1 MHQGLQLPDAASA
14 VRTGPRCLLQC
25 LSAHMRSCQAAKQA
39 AYGMQQQQQT
49 FLPLGGLKLQQ
60 GRVSLCGALW
70 PAAVL
75 VLLVQ
80 GRAWWAWVLVA
91 LLHQPIRIPCQA
103 VLPNMQFVACSS
115 SRHFFSSAFSS
126 CSRVGSIR
134 VVHCGLAAV
143 LVLLVQSRAGGA
155 R

>member
-1 MHQGLQLPDAASA
+1 
-14 VRTGPRCLLQC
+14 
-25 LSAHMRSCQAAKQA
+25 MRSCQAAEQA
-39 AYGMQQQQQT
+39 AYGMQQQQT
-49 FLPLGGLKLQQ
+49 FSPLGGLKLQQ
-60 GRVSLCGALW
+60 GRVSLYGALW

-80 GRAWWAWVLVA
+80 GRAWWAWVFVA

-115 SRHFFSSAFSS
+115 SSSRHFLPSAFSS
-126 CSRVGSIR
+126 CSRVGSIC

-155 R
+155 RWCSKCCMHFMPCSAAEQAVQDPVRTYA